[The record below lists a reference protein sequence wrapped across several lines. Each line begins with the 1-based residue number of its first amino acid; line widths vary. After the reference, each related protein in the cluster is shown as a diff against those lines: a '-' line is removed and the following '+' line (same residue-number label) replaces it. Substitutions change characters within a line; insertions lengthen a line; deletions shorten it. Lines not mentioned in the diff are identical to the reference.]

1 MERLIVMIN
10 KTKVFISVFFIYA
23 IIYLSGLSLNADPSF
38 YLITLGLC
46 FFTALMLLID
56 KEIVNPISIL
66 FPFVLGSYYYQFML
80 SDEQV
85 VLSSNT
91 VFSIFLFIFSYVL
104 GVGFVLYN
112 KKLIQTKKVL
122 EHDFINTYYID
133 AVFVFSILIFFIE
146 CVVTGGFPF
155 FIALIHKVNI
165 YEDMFFIPVLHYLVM
180 LSSIFPAIYYFQYK
194 RGKVTKLKF
203 YVFTLISLF
212 VLVNIMSRQ
221 VFILSVV
228 FFFFVYAKSN
238 KISPNRYILKVSL
251 FSAFM
256 FLLLGFV
263 RIQSINNSVSQLEYL
278 KAYAQVPSARDVNTF
293 DVTFNLYTSQNLV
306 TLDEMVNN
314 IEEDGF
320 GFGKYTIQALIK
332 TFKYDSTF
340 NLRFPV
346 EFDSFKRLGTIIAD
360 PYLDFGFFGVFL
372 FAFIYGV
379 FNSMIFMKA
388 KYSSSV
394 RYTLF
399 WAMICYVM
407 LMSVFTNFFNVLFT
421 WIVFLFVFSITYGQS
436 VKK

>member
-1 MERLIVMIN
+1 
-10 KTKVFISVFFIYA
+10 
-23 IIYLSGLSLNADPSF
+23 
-38 YLITLGLC
+38 
-46 FFTALMLLID
+46 
-56 KEIVNPISIL
+56 
-66 FPFVLGSYYYQFML
+66 
-80 SDEQV
+80 
-85 VLSSNT
+85 
-91 VFSIFLFIFSYVL
+91 
-104 GVGFVLYN
+104 
-112 KKLIQTKKVL
+112 
-122 EHDFINTYYID
+122 
-133 AVFVFSILIFFIE
+133 
-146 CVVTGGFPF
+146 
-155 FIALIHKVNI
+155 
-165 YEDMFFIPVLHYLVM
+165 
-180 LSSIFPAIYYFQYK
+180 
-194 RGKVTKLKF
+194 
-203 YVFTLISLF
+203 
-212 VLVNIMSRQ
+212 
-221 VFILSVV
+221 V

-278 KAYAQVPSARDVNTF
+278 KAYAQVPSSRDVNTF

-314 IEEDGF
+314 IEEAGF

-340 NLRFPV
+340 DLRFPV

-379 FNSMIFMKA
+379 LNSMIFMKA